1 MVEELSYAPTDP
13 RRLVIQQARMLVEA
27 KRVEL
32 AYGRER
38 SRLLG
43 ITIDEKVL
51 SGTIGFLGTA
61 ILSAVSTF

>member
-32 AYGRER
+32 TYGRER

-61 ILSAVSTF
+61 ILSGVSTF